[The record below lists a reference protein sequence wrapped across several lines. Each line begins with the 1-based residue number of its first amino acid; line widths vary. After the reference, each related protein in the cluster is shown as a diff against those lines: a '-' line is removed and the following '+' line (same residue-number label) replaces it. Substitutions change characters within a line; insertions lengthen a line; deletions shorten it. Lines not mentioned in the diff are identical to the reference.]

1 MSDSYDLCILGGGP
15 GGYVSALRASQL
27 GASVALVEKD
37 NLGGVCLN
45 WGCIPTKT
53 YLKHAEIIKY
63 FQQSSK
69 FGIEVEGNVKYNWD
83 KMKDRK
89 NKVVNKLTSGVEHL
103 LSRNNVDIYNGKGRV
118 KSSGEIEIQGKMGK
132 EIHGDNIIIASGSK
146 PFLPEVPGIDKENVI
161 TSKEVLDLSSLPD
174 KLLIIGGGVIG
185 VEMAEIFNSIGV
197 EVIIVEIMQSIL
209 PNMDSEVA
217 SLLQR
222 NLLKKNIEIRVETAV
237 EGITNDIS
245 GLLKASLSDGD
256 EIEADKVLIA
266 AGREANLSGL
276 ADLNLIRDDG
286 FIAVDDYY
294 WTGTENIY
302 AVGDVIGNYLLAHV
316 AFEEGVAAVENVLLD
331 KKRKLDYSN
340 IPQCVYTL
348 PGIASTGLREE
359 EARKLSRNI
368 KIGKFPF
375 AANGKALAHGSDEGF
390 VKVIS
395 DDYGEIL
402 GAHIFG
408 LNSDELINEFT
419 IGKEMEMSANYL
431 GNLIH
436 PHPSLSEAVKEAAL
450 AVDNLALH
458 S

>member
-1 MSDSYDLCILGGGP
+1 VPDSYDLCVVGGGP

-69 FGIEVEGNVKYNWD
+69 FGIEVEGNIKYNWD

-103 LSRNNVDIYNGKGRV
+103 LSRNNVNIYNGTGRV
-118 KSSGEIEIQGKMGK
+118 KSSGRIEIQGKMTK
-132 EIHGDNIIIASGSK
+132 EIYGDNIIIASGSN
-146 PFLPEVPGIDKENVI
+146 PFLPEVPGIDKENVM
-161 TSKEVLDLSSLPD
+161 TSKEILDLSSLPD

-185 VEMAEIFNSIGV
+185 VEMAEIFNSLGV
-197 EVIIVEIMQSIL
+197 DVIIVEIMQSIL
-209 PNMDSEVA
+209 PNMDREVA

-222 NLLKKNIEIRVETAV
+222 NLRKKNIEIRVETAV
-237 EGITNDIS
+237 EGITDDVS
-245 GLLKASLSDGD
+245 GSMKVSLSDGD
-256 EIEADKVLIA
+256 EIEADKALIA

-276 ADLNLIRDDG
+276 EDLNLIREDG

-359 EARKLSRNI
+359 EARKLSRDI